1 MDHSRKFPTFRTSK
15 WKGAWTYWSKLNWWN
30 LALMIKQSCEHI
42 RIIGHLHS
50 KAADLMSFSQCSVS
64 VHYLRYNNGH
74 LKGMLIDPCISLHI
88 IKLVI
93 LQFRFSTHRSYGWCC
108 SVCGQMTSH
117 QHQHPYVP
125 SHLLGCQERPVLFNA
140 NAAFSRVFD
149 GIPNIAFLKIML
161 I

>member
-1 MDHSRKFPTFRTSK
+1 MDGTRGTGLLLIVIMDHSRKFPTFRTSK

-50 KAADLMSFSQCSVS
+50 KAADLMSFSQCSVN

-93 LQFRFSTHRSYGWCC
+93 LQFCFFNPPFLWVALLC
-108 SVCGQMTSH
+108 
-117 QHQHPYVP
+117 P

>member
-1 MDHSRKFPTFRTSK
+1 MDGTRGTGLLLIVIMDHSRKFPTFRTSK

-50 KAADLMSFSQCSVS
+50 KAADLMSFSQCSVN

-93 LQFRFSTHRSYGWCC
+93 LQFCFSTHRSYGWRC
-108 SVCGQMTSH
+108 SV
-117 QHQHPYVP
+117 HPTCWAAKN
-125 SHLLGCQERPVLFNA
+125 GLFC
-140 NAAFSRVFD
+140 S
-149 GIPNIAFLKIML
+149 ML
-161 I
+161 MPHFHVSLMASPTLHFWRSCW